1 MEKERAKEQVI
12 QAAIECS
19 DKKLIHGTSGNV
31 SIACREEGV
40 MVITPSGIPYE
51 EITPD
56 MVPVID
62 LATGEWTEGKCK
74 PSTEAPMHRLI
85 FLNKVKMEAVVHTH
99 SPFATAMS
107 ILVEELPAV
116 AAASAP
122 YSPVKV
128 APFEIP
134 GSQKIAEAAV
144 KAMGDHNVVC
154 LLENHGLIAAGRN
167 VSQAMSIAEYVDEN
181 SQIEYYTYVA
191 VKMKPLP
198 ESGYKIMHDRA
209 VKKLGLE

>member
-74 PSTEAPMHRLI
+74 PSIEAPMHRLI

-134 GSQKIAEAAV
+134 GSQEIAEEAV

-167 VSQAMSIAEYVDEN
+167 VSQAMSIAEYVEEN
-181 SQIEYYTYVA
+181 SQIAYYTYA
-191 VKMKPLP
+191 AGKMKPLP

>member
-1 MEKERAKEQVI
+1 
-12 QAAIECS
+12 
-19 DKKLIHGTSGNV
+19 
-31 SIACREEGV
+31 
-40 MVITPSGIPYE
+40 
-51 EITPD
+51 
-56 MVPVID
+56 
-62 LATGEWTEGKCK
+62 
-74 PSTEAPMHRLI
+74 
-85 FLNKVKMEAVVHTH
+85 MEAVVHTH

-134 GSQKIAEAAV
+134 GSQEIAEAAV

-167 VSQAMSIAEYVDEN
+167 VSQAMSIAEYVEEN
-181 SQIEYYTYVA
+181 SQIAYYTYVA
-191 VKMKPLP
+191 GKMKPLP

>member
-1 MEKERAKEQVI
+1 MEKEKAKEQVI
-12 QAAIECS
+12 KAAIECS

-62 LATGEWTEGKCK
+62 LATGEWTEGRCK

-85 FLNKVKMEAVVHTH
+85 FLNKAKMEAVVHTH

-122 YSPVKV
+122 YSPVQV

-134 GSQKIAEAAV
+134 GSQEIADAAV

-167 VSQAMSIAEYVDEN
+167 VTQAMSIAEYVEEN
-181 SQIEYYTYVA
+181 SQIAYYTYVA
-191 VKMKPLP
+191 GKMKPLP
-198 ESGYKIMHDRA
+198 ESG
-209 VKKLGLE
+209 

>member
-134 GSQKIAEAAV
+134 GSQEIAEAAV

-167 VSQAMSIAEYVDEN
+167 VSQAMSIAEYVEEN
-181 SQIEYYTYVA
+181 SQIAYYTYVA
-191 VKMKPLP
+191 GKMKPLP
-198 ESGYKIMHDRA
+198 ESGYNIMHDRA

>member
-85 FLNKVKMEAVVHTH
+85 FLNKVKKEAVVHTH

-134 GSQKIAEAAV
+134 GSQEIAEAAV

-167 VSQAMSIAEYVDEN
+167 VSQAMSIAEYVEEN
-181 SQIEYYTYVA
+181 SQIAYYTYVA
-191 VKMKPLP
+191 GKMKPLP

>member
-1 MEKERAKEQVI
+1 
-12 QAAIECS
+12 
-19 DKKLIHGTSGNV
+19 
-31 SIACREEGV
+31 

-134 GSQKIAEAAV
+134 GSQEIAEAAV
-144 KAMGDHNVVC
+144 RLWATTMWCV
-154 LLENHGLIAAGRN
+154 
-167 VSQAMSIAEYVDEN
+167 YW
-181 SQIEYYTYVA
+181 
-191 VKMKPLP
+191 
-198 ESGYKIMHDRA
+198 KIT
-209 VKKLGLE
+209 V

>member
-134 GSQKIAEAAV
+134 GSQEIAEAAV

-167 VSQAMSIAEYVDEN
+167 VSQAMSIAEYVEEN
-181 SQIEYYTYVA
+181 SQIAYYTYVA
-191 VKMKPLP
+191 GKMKPLP
-198 ESGYKIMHDRA
+198 ESSYKIMHDRA

>member
-1 MEKERAKEQVI
+1 MEKEKAKEHVI
-12 QAAIECS
+12 KAAIECS
-19 DKKLIHGTSGNV
+19 HKKLIHGTSGNV
-31 SIACREEGV
+31 SIACRQEGV

-62 LATGEWTEGKCK
+62 LATGEWTEGTCR

-85 FLNKVKMEAVVHTH
+85 YLKKEKMDAVVHTH

-122 YSPVKV
+122 YSPVKS

-134 GSQKIAEAAV
+134 GSDEIAEAAV

-154 LLENHGLIAAGRN
+154 LLKNHGLIAAGRS
-167 VSQAMSIAEYVDEN
+167 VSQAMSIAEYVEEN
-181 SQIEYYTYVA
+181 SQIAYYTYVA
-191 VKMKPLP
+191 GKMEPIP
-198 ESGYKIMHDRA
+198 EYGYKIMHERA
-209 VKKLGLE
+209 VIKLGLD

>member
-122 YSPVKV
+122 YSRCGTFQK
-128 APFEIP
+128 PF
-134 GSQKIAEAAV
+134 
-144 KAMGDHNVVC
+144 
-154 LLENHGLIAAGRN
+154 GR
-167 VSQAMSIAEYVDEN
+167 IFH
-181 SQIEYYTYVA
+181 YTYRC
-191 VKMKPLP
+191 
-198 ESGYKIMHDRA
+198 SR
-209 VKKLGLE
+209 

>member
-1 MEKERAKEQVI
+1 MEKEREKVI

-134 GSQKIAEAAV
+134 GSQEIAEAAV

-167 VSQAMSIAEYVDEN
+167 VSQAMSIAEYVEEN
-181 SQIEYYTYVA
+181 SQIAYYTYVA
-191 VKMKPLP
+191 GKMKPLP

>member
-1 MEKERAKEQVI
+1 
-12 QAAIECS
+12 
-19 DKKLIHGTSGNV
+19 
-31 SIACREEGV
+31 

-134 GSQKIAEAAV
+134 GSQEIAEAAV
-144 KAMGDHNVVC
+144 KAMGDHNVVFTGKSRSDRCGKKC
-154 LLENHGLIAAGRN
+154 LPGDEHCRICRGKFTDSILHLCGRKNEAFTGIGL
-167 VSQAMSIAEYVDEN
+167 
-181 SQIEYYTYVA
+181 
-191 VKMKPLP
+191 
-198 ESGYKIMHDRA
+198 
-209 VKKLGLE
+209 

>member
-134 GSQKIAEAAV
+134 GSQEIAEAAV

-167 VSQAMSIAEYVDEN
+167 VSQAMSIAEYVEEN
-181 SQIEYYTYVA
+181 CVGCSLC
-191 VKMKPLP
+191 VKACRQKAL
-198 ESGYKIMHDRA
+198 ELVDKKIVFNEELC
-209 VKKLGLE
+209 VKCH